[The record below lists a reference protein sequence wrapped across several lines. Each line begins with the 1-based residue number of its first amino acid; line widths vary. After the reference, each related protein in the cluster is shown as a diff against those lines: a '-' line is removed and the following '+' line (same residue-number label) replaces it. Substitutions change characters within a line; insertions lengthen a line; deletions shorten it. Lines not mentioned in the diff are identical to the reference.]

1 MRRIATVSAG
11 NRAPPELK
19 LLPRTKIVSFKK
31 IGGNVVV
38 TLATDLSAVGL
49 LIEIK
54 RLPSGRR
61 ISLLDYGGQRPRGA
75 WF

>member
-1 MRRIATVSAG
+1 MRRMATILVGGSA
-11 NRAPPELK
+11 PSKLK
-19 LLPRTKIVSFKK
+19 LLPRTKIVSFENR
-31 IGGNVVV
+31 GGGVVV
-38 TLATDLSAVGL
+38 TLVTELSAIGL

-61 ISLLDYGGQRPRGA
+61 ITLLGYGGRRPRGA